1 MDKLIPVV
9 VIKDVSKNPSFRG
22 FGRRDFLC
30 AGIVFVFYSL
40 LISFILSDN
49 KGDIL
54 SG

>member
-40 LISFILSDN
+40 PASLILSDN
-49 KGDIL
+49 KENIL